1 MCISASDL
9 IFAKSVMSTRIKYQK
24 GGVCLP
30 FDISVRK
37 AGLERIICG
46 ADERRWQGLDRV
58 THKFN
63 RVLLPV
69 LCKKE
74 RLLPLFFCL
83 LGTQTCPQFSL
94 SKTAVASFRWSQD
107 ILRSFTITQA
117 SSRSSATNF
126 ALLLSKSSMAT
137 F

>member
-46 ADERRWQGLDRV
+46 ADERRWRGLDRA

-63 RVLLPV
+63 RVLSSAPN
-69 LCKKE
+69 KKHPLWGAFYL
-74 RLLPLFFCL
+74 RLIAGRELIQNARLRGDFFC
-83 LGTQTCPQFSL
+83 
-94 SKTAVASFRWSQD
+94 
-107 ILRSFTITQA
+107 
-117 SSRSSATNF
+117 F
-126 ALLLSKSSMAT
+126 AEA
-137 F
+137 